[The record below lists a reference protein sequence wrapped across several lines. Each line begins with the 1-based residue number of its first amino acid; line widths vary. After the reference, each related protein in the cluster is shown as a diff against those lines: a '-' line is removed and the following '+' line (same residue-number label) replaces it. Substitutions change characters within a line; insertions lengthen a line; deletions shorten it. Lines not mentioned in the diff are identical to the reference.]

1 VYCVLGF
8 CYGSD
13 VKALIKPS
21 AAAGA
26 SPAAK
31 GPSKGPSIEEPE
43 QLAHNI
49 RLRDV
54 LGSPVDSHA
63 TIDYDDEEGTLK
75 LSGRLPSGN

>member
-1 VYCVLGF
+1 MLGF
-8 CYGSD
+8 DHGSD

-26 SPAAK
+26 SPAAR
-31 GPSKGPSIEEPE
+31 GASIEEPE

-54 LGSPVDSHA
+54 MGSPVDSHA
-63 TIDYDDEEGTLK
+63 TINYDDDEGTLK
-75 LSGRLPSGN
+75 LSGR